1 MYGGSILG
9 RRVFSLPVPV
19 GKFGLLYGGSVVR
32 GGNVFGFVDKTGSSN
47 DKGSFGLMYGGL
59 RGVVTLGTLGD
70 TPGDT
75 DRKSVV

>member
-1 MYGGSILG
+1 M
-9 RRVFSLPVPV
+9 
-19 GKFGLLYGGSVVR
+19 VR

-47 DKGSFGLMYGGL
+47 DKGGFGLMYGGL

-75 DRKSVV
+75 PNGVPGLVYTGKRSPTVGSGGRAGTLGRT